1 MQTNDL
7 IDVCAQG
14 TYNTVLNLACTRG
27 SWPDVNTILA
37 NMERHKIS
45 IGEAG
50 VTSLIRLHM
59 ASGNSKVC
67 VCVCVCVPVRTH
79 MSQTSCISQ
88 YINISIATRRLQQNC
103 CTNSRT
109 NQGCC

>member
-1 MQTNDL
+1 MDSKQTNDL

-14 TYNTVLNLACTRG
+14 TYNTVLNLACNRG

-67 VCVCVCVPVRTH
+67 VSRVRVRVH
-79 MSQTSCISQ
+79 AHEPDIIHSAI
-88 YINISIATRRLQQNC
+88 Y
-103 CTNSRT
+103 
-109 NQGCC
+109 